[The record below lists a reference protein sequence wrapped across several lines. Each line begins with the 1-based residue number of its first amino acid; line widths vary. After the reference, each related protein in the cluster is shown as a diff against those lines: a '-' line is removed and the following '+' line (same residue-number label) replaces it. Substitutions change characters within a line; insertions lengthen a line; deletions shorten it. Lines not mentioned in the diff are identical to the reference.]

1 MLSTAK
7 PLLSFYFADAWNNQL
22 ATSPKKSHFGLTSQL
37 TFEACEKEKH
47 LNSTHVISGGISAR
61 LAAGLPFRSVNLLS
75 AARYEGEKDNE
86 IFMIDFALI
95 SIARKVKVV

>member
-1 MLSTAK
+1 M
-7 PLLSFYFADAWNNQL
+7 
-22 ATSPKKSHFGLTSQL
+22 

-75 AARYEGEKDNE
+75 AARYQEEKDNE

-95 SIARKVKVV
+95 SIARKVKVCVGQRNEATYSFLVVFMARLFDAPVT